1 MQNHRNVLGGVLRS
15 LVGDKGGQFKRSGGQ
30 VDGAAG
36 HSGGRAEE
44 GRRRGRPATPGSLG
58 PAARLDAGSRA
69 RESGQTRAALTPT
82 ESQRW
87 CKEENRLSIS
97 I

>member
-36 HSGGRAEE
+36 HSGGRVEE
-44 GRRRGRPATPGSLG
+44 GEACHPWVSGPSCSPGRWIRSA
-58 PAARLDAGSRA
+58 
-69 RESGQTRAALTPT
+69 
-82 ESQRW
+82 
-87 CKEENRLSIS
+87 
-97 I
+97 